1 MFFRLLTFI
10 IFCLTI
16 VFIFQNLNEVTVYFF
31 NISFTGPFSLSI
43 AVAMVGG
50 FLAGIFFMLPSLF
63 RRRKELKKVLR
74 ENVRLNKKVSES
86 AIEFNVGDRT
96 PAENTAYGE
105 IE

>member
-10 IFCLTI
+10 IFCSTI
-16 VFIFQNLNEVTVYFF
+16 VFIFQNLNVATVYFF
-31 NISFTGPFSLSI
+31 DISFTGPLALSI
-43 AVAMVGG
+43 AVAVIGG

-63 RRRKELKKVLR
+63 RRRRELKKALR
-74 ENVRLNKKVSES
+74 ENVMLNKKVSES